1 VGTSVSA
8 MARQYGYRSVMP
20 NVVVVGAQWGDEGK
34 GKIVDLL
41 TEHAQVVVRFQGGN
55 NAGHTLV
62 VGGHK
67 TVLHLIPSGILH
79 AGKTCVIGNGC
90 VVDPTVL
97 MKEIDGLKA
106 RGFLVDDSQLVVSE
120 HAHVIFPWHKHLDAL
135 REKAKGEAAIGT
147 TGRGIGPA
155 YEDKV
160 ARRGIR
166 VRDLLDKERLRRRIK
181 ERLAESQE
189 ELARLARLNKAE
201 EPLLDTEQ
209 IASEYAVLGG
219 RLAPHVRDASLY
231 LAEQVRK
238 GTRVLFEGAQGT
250 LLDVD
255 HGTYPYVTSS
265 NTVAGNAAVG
275 AGLGP
280 TAIDKVLGITKAYTT
295 RVGSG
300 PFPTELNDAVGDRLR
315 KVGDEFGATT
325 GRPRRCGWLDTVV
338 LRYAARV
345 NGLWGLA
352 LTKMDVLSGLPTL
365 RVCTAYELD
374 GQRLSELP
382 GELDELSRVT
392 PVYEDVPGWEQS
404 LAGARTFEDLP
415 VAAQRYVRRIE
426 EMVGVPV
433 VCISVGAERGET
445 IVLTNPFRG

>member
-1 VGTSVSA
+1 
-8 MARQYGYRSVMP
+8 MP

-62 VGGHK
+62 VGGQK
-67 TVLHLIPSGILH
+67 TVLHLIPSGVLH

-90 VVDPTVL
+90 VLDPTVL
-97 MKEIDGLKA
+97 MKEIDGLRA
-106 RGFLVDDSQLVVSE
+106 RGFLQDAEQLLVSE
-120 HAHVIFPWHKHLDAL
+120 HAHVICPWHKHLDAL
-135 REKAKGEAAIGT
+135 REKARGGGAIGT

-166 VRDLLDKERLRRRIK
+166 VRDLLDGDRLRRRVK
-181 ERLAESQE
+181 ERLPDALE
-189 ELARLARLNKAE
+189 EISRLARTAKAD
-201 EPLLDTEQ
+201 EPLLDVEA
-209 IASEYAVLGG
+209 IVSELLVLGR
-219 RLAPHVRDASLY
+219 RLEEFVGDASLT
-231 LAEQVRK
+231 LAEHVRK
-238 GTRVLFEGAQGT
+238 GTRILFEGAQGT
-250 LLDVD
+250 LLDID
-255 HGTYPYVTSS
+255 HGTYPFVTSS

-275 AGLGP
+275 SGLGP
-280 TAIDKVLGITKAYTT
+280 TAIDRVMGITKAYTT

-300 PFPTELNDAVGDRLR
+300 PFPTELTDALGDRLR

-352 LTKMDVLSGLPTL
+352 LTKMDVLSGLDTL
-365 RVCTAYELD
+365 RICTAYELD
-374 GQRLSELP
+374 GKRITELPCDYEDFSRVQPIYEELP
-382 GELDELSRVT
+382 GWQQT
-392 PVYEDVPGWEQS
+392 
-404 LAGARTFEDLP
+404 LAGARTIDDLP
-415 VAAQRYVRRIE
+415 AAAQRYVRRVE
-426 EMVGVPV
+426 EIVGIPV

-445 IVLTNPFRG
+445 IVLQNPFRS